1 MATNFCRYLSI
12 LCGFKG
18 FVSGTQ
24 CLLSELQITSQCNYL
39 TRLNHIRFYWH
50 HYRALQHSK
59 ILKEEPLV
67 HWDDQSLFGKVW
79 LHMTA
84 TYRLQSQFCHE
95 SLEPID

>member
-1 MATNFCRYLSI
+1 M
-12 LCGFKG
+12 
-18 FVSGTQ
+18 
-24 CLLSELQITSQCNYL
+24 
-39 TRLNHIRFYWH
+39 RFYWH
-50 HYRALQHSK
+50 HYRALQHSR